1 MERILKWNIMCSVLQ
16 VMYSEVFGKGNFS
29 HSCLE
34 DLAPGTENKKSSSA
48 CVHRGHCL
56 FWLIR
61 KQVFFSKLG
70 SNMKLGLK
78 YALEERKGQANGSS
92 SPREKFSSF
101 PDFITPLTAIES

>member
-1 MERILKWNIMCSVLQ
+1 MRSLEKGTFHTAVLKTWPLELRTKSPQ
-16 VMYSEVFGKGNFS
+16 VPVYTEDIVYFGSSESRF
-29 HSCLE
+29 
-34 DLAPGTENKKSSSA
+34 
-48 CVHRGHCL
+48 
-56 FWLIR
+56 
-61 KQVFFSKLG
+61 FFSKLG